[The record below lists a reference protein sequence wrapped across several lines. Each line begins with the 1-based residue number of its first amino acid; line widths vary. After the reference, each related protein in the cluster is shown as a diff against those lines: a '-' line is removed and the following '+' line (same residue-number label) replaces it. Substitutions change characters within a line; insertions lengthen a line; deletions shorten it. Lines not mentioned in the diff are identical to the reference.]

1 MLSEKEDCLMFPLF
15 PSQAVDRT
23 SNEWKDTVADW
34 VEVLGG
40 YEKALEWC
48 ASQGAKHYEERHKD
62 RGLLLGISSL
72 DPSGLMIARDRVNLL
87 LDPDTPFLELGS
99 FAGYKLDT
107 SSPSASLITG
117 IGVIWYYP
125 QI

>member
-48 ASQGAKHYEERHKD
+48 ASQGAKHYEERHRD
-62 RGLLLGISSL
+62 RGLLLGISSRVL
-72 DPSGLMIARDRVNLL
+72 GANDSEGSSEFVVGSGYPVFRVRLVC
-87 LDPDTPFLELGS
+87 
-99 FAGYKLDT
+99 
-107 SSPSASLITG
+107 
-117 IGVIWYYP
+117 GV
-125 QI
+125 